1 MGLQKLFLMPI
12 KMYMFRNKTQL
23 VLNICVELILLSSV
37 IVKISIDNHLDL
49 KEMISDHCLMIDGI
63 WNKEKICQKASKFSK
78 ELMDKFRLE
87 IGSRICCLSDL
98 KTNTKSIKSCTLIM
112 WLKII
117 RKLKRWDR
125 SILLNLNLAKV
136 WLNRHLVLNSD
147 YNIILFWNGIQTF

>member
-63 WNKEKICQKASKFSK
+63 LNKEKICQKASKFSK

-125 SILLNLNLAKV
+125 SILLNLNLVKV